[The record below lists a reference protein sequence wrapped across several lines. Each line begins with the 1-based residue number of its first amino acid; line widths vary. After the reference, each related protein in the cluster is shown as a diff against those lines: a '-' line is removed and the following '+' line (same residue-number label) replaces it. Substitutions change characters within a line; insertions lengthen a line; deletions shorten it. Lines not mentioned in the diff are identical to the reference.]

1 MDLAKVP
8 VGNTARYMLTPRL
21 VLACRPEVPG
31 LNGSCSCLPPLLP
44 LDLKPGVSGSLISSA
59 ARFMWRLPGRAALRG
74 VRSVVE
80 QRSPAE
86 ATTHEAVRAMERA
99 VVRCVPSEPKL
110 SLSFALAD
118 GSHKNMQRDQSE
130 PLGRALSRIA
140 TNALKGHAKVAA
152 AKKSRKN
159 RAHSSGGE
167 ACAATGSEPAAT
179 CEPVVKLYYREEA
192 VAEDVLNVD
201 AWQDGAVLQIGDVK
215 YKVER
220 NPPAFT
226 ELQLPRYIMAG
237 FPVCPKLGLEFGD
250 PASSVFRWYKEVKP
264 GAAEPGDSGL
274 ASSSHSLQSS
284 AWIETGVDERVYTP
298 CNADIGLRL
307 KLHCTPGNGQ
317 RFGPSRE
324 LESVC
329 PVEAGPGTCTF
340 DHRHLYTKKVTED
353 SFIRTVS
360 YNILADTYA
369 QTEFSRTVLYPY
381 CAPYALELDYRQ
393 NLIQKELTG
402 YNADLICLQEVDRAV
417 FSDSLVPALE
427 AFGLEGVFRIKQHEG
442 LATFYRKSKFR
453 LLSQH
458 DISFQEALKSDPLHK
473 ELLEKLALNPLAQ
486 EKVLQRSSVLQI
498 SVLQSTT
505 DSSKKICVANTH
517 LYWHPK
523 GGYIRLIQMAAAL
536 VHIRHVSCDL
546 YPGIPVI
553 FCGDFNSTPST
564 GMYHFVINGSVP
576 EDHEDWAS
584 NGEEER
590 CGMSLTHCFK
600 LKSACGEP
608 AYTNYVG
615 GFHGC
620 LDYIFIDLNALEVEQ
635 VIPLPS
641 HEEVTTHQALPSVS
655 HPSDHIALV
664 CDLKWK

>member
-1 MDLAKVP
+1 
-8 VGNTARYMLTPRL
+8 
-21 VLACRPEVPG
+21 
-31 LNGSCSCLPPLLP
+31 
-44 LDLKPGVSGSLISSA
+44 
-59 ARFMWRLPGRAALRG
+59 MWRLPGARAALR
-74 VRSVVE
+74 VIRTALE
-80 QRSPAE
+80 KLSPAE
-86 ATTHEAVRAMERA
+86 AQSQTAAGAMERA

-130 PLGRALSRIA
+130 PLGRVLSRIA
-140 TNALKGHAKVAA
+140 TNALKGHAKAAA
-152 AKKSRKN
+152 AKKSRKSRPN
-159 RAHSSGGE
+159 ASGGA
-167 ACAATGSEPAAT
+167 ACSGPGPEPAVA

-237 FPVCPKLGLEFGD
+237 FPVCPKLSLEFGD
-250 PASSVFRWYKEVKP
+250 PASSLFRWYKEAKP
-264 GAAEPGDSGL
+264 GAAEPEVGVPSSL
-274 ASSSHSLQSS
+274 SSSSPSS
-284 AWIETGVDERVYTP
+284 SWTETEVEERVYTP
-298 CNADIGLRL
+298 SNADIGLRL
-307 KLHCTPGNGQ
+307 KLHCTPGDGQ

-329 PVEAGPGTCTF
+329 VVEAGPGTCTF

-353 SFIRTVS
+353 ALIRTVS

-402 YNADLICLQEVDRAV
+402 YNADVICLQEVDRAV

-442 LATFYRKSKFR
+442 LATFYRKSKFS
-453 LLSQH
+453 LVSQH
-458 DISFQEALKSDPLHK
+458 DISFYEALESDPLHK
-473 ELLEKLALNPLAQ
+473 ELLEKLVLYPSAQ
-486 EKVLQRSSVLQI
+486 EKVLQRSSVLQV
-498 SVLQSTT
+498 SVLQSTK
-505 DSSKKICVANTH
+505 DSSKRICVANTH

-523 GGYIRLIQMAAAL
+523 GGYIRLIQMAVAL
-536 VHIRHVSCDL
+536 AHIRHVSCDL

-564 GMYHFVINGSVP
+564 GMYHFVINGSIP

-590 CGMSLTHCFK
+590 CNMSLTHFFK